1 MISIVFKRP
10 GHLEKWGVTEEWIR
24 APIRR
29 GRLRHPK
36 SAVDALSLKQRPRIW
51 RLPRVSGLVIQV
63 LRYRKQ
69 ENVDDKIINIL
80 KRKLSVENKEQLVSD
95 IRYAPAWIGE
105 ILKRLSL

>member
-1 MISIVFKRP
+1 MATA
-10 GHLEKWGVTEEWIR
+10 G
-24 APIRR
+24 
-29 GRLRHPK
+29 
-36 SAVDALSLKQRPRIW
+36 
-51 RLPRVSGLVIQV
+51 RVSGLVIQV

-80 KRKLSVENKEQLVSD
+80 KRKLSVENKEQLMSD

>member
-1 MISIVFKRP
+1 MP
-10 GHLEKWGVTEEWIR
+10 T
-24 APIRR
+24 A
-29 GRLRHPK
+29 GRVR
-36 SAVDALSLKQRPRIW
+36 
-51 RLPRVSGLVIQV
+51 GLVIQV